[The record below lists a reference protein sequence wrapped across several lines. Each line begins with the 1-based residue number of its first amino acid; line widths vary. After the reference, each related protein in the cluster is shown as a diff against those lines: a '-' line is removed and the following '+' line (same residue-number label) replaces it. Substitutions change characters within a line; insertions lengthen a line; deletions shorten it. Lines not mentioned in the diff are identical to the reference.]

1 MSQLRNYR
9 IATLALPLAAVI
21 ASAVVI
27 GTQVTRLRALENQ
40 KVIADKNMLFLED
53 LIRQDQAQPLSDK
66 LPAIPNN
73 PDEQELFLNELRQ
86 RAGASH
92 VQVIRWANTSAK
104 RAQEGDKGKDKK
116 PSDIT
121 PIASAIEVAGEY
133 SKVRSFMYS
142 LLRSPRLLNASDL
155 TWQRGS
161 QYPTTRLM
169 FTLTRYVTKP
179 QAVTTG
185 VSASNAGAT
194 PTVEVNR

>member
-9 IATLALPLAAVI
+9 IATLALPLVAVI

-40 KVIADKNMLFLED
+40 KVIADKNLGFLED
-53 LIRQDQAQPLSDK
+53 LIRQDQAQPLGDK
-66 LPAIPNN
+66 VPAIPNN

-104 RAQEGDKGKDKK
+104 RAKDKDK
-116 PSDIT
+116 NKKLSDIT

-142 LLRSPRLLNASDL
+142 LLRSSRLLNVSDL

-179 QAVTTG
+179 QAITTG
-185 VSASNAGAT
+185 VTASRAGTT